1 MHALSQIIKQ
11 YFTNNN
17 NNNNNS
23 LEDCLRDKQTEICQL
38 PFTDRK
44 SLELQIHTSW
54 KQTCLSL
61 NKKLKKG
68 DWKKQVTLIRRQ
80 QKPAGAAD
88 SYVGTSSTTPLPAP
102 SEPSP
107 LSGTSTTK
115 PINYHVDD
123 KNLTANTAFEKYRCK
138 AVAAAAEGAKM
149 SDAYTLALNHII
161 YYDLKN
167 RTINELGLSSHQDE
181 INASLG
187 VNADLSML
195 DSRLSVVAFEVVQM
209 MSRGSVDDV
218 EILLAEKLIA
228 AKKAKDKRMTCLVKL
243 LTNYFNKVGQSLD
256 TTEDTFVSQTIGPF
270 LELYFDSMDATEHH
284 ASRGRLEQ
292 PGSFSSSSASTKR
305 SFSFSF
311 SSKSDLST
319 SWYTLQPDYLLKGLF
334 ENGLKIDVF
343 LAEFKKPSAK
353 PSQILND
360 KVKLGNLM
368 KLMVDRLVLLG
379 VPSPV
384 VCGLF
389 ADGRMTYTYKMTIK
403 KDGEYEFVELGCF
416 GTIRCTSDLM
426 SLPIMMAYFEQL
438 AEIVKQ
444 TLEKMKIKLS
454 GEVVPGP
461 LALLPVPVEYLRCSY
476 EYPSRVSLSSGSKK
490 TNL

>member
-1 MHALSQIIKQ
+1 MRHQ
-11 YFTNNN
+11 
-17 NNNNNS
+17 
-23 LEDCLRDKQTEICQL
+23 
-38 PFTDRK
+38 
-44 SLELQIHTSW
+44 
-54 KQTCLSL
+54 
-61 NKKLKKG
+61 KL
-68 DWKKQVTLIRRQ
+68 
-80 QKPAGAAD
+80 AGAAD
-88 SYVGTSSTTPLPAP
+88 SCVGTSSITPLPAP

-107 LSGTSTTK
+107 LSGTSNMK
-115 PINYHVDD
+115 AINYHVDD
-123 KNLTANTAFEKYRCK
+123 KNLTTNTAVEKYRCK

-167 RTINELGLSSHQDE
+167 HTINELGLSSHQDE
-181 INASLG
+181 IKASLG
-187 VNADLSML
+187 VDADLPML
-195 DSRLSVVAFEVVQM
+195 DSRLSVVAFEVIQM
-209 MSRGSVDDV
+209 MTRGSVDDV

-270 LELYFDSMDATEHH
+270 LELYFDSMNATEHH

-305 SFSFSF
+305 SYSS

-368 KLMVDRLVLLG
+368 KLMVDRLVFLG

-444 TLEKMKIKLS
+444 TLEKMEIKLS
-454 GEVVPGP
+454 GEVIPGP

-476 EYPSRVSLSSGSKK
+476 EYPSCVSLSSGSKK